1 MTQSEMK
8 VAVSRLFSMGK
19 EIFSRLSQKDTMV
32 VNEEKYQIDADFAAE
47 PFQVHIKFTIYP
59 ENGIITLFSVLPF
72 DVPVTKSHEF
82 AVTVCN
88 LNYDKMYA
96 GNFDYSSERGKVVY
110 RLALLFR
117 NSVLSSELVEECV
130 KTTIETVSQ
139 YNEMLFK
146 AACN

>member
-1 MTQSEMK
+1 MN
-8 VAVSRLFSMGK
+8 VAVSRLFSIGK
-19 EIFSRLSQKDTMV
+19 EIFTKSSQKDSMV
-32 VNEEKYQIDADFAAE
+32 VNEEKFQIDADFAAE

-59 ENGIITLFSVLPF
+59 ENGLITLFSVLPF
-72 DVPVTKSHEF
+72 DVPPTKANEF
-82 AVTVCN
+82 ATMICN

-96 GNFDYSSERGKVVY
+96 GNFDYSTERGKVVY

-117 NSVLSSELVEECV
+117 NSILSSELVEECV
-130 KTTIETVSQ
+130 KTTVDTVSE